1 MAQAV
6 NAPRGEGSL
15 TAAAHKGKKKRKKR
29 KKNAPK
35 IIHQNL
41 TAACASASFGQYT
54 AMMQGLTCA
63 NVTHGQFI
71 FKLKQ

>member
-15 TAAAHKGKKKRKKR
+15 TAAAHKG